1 MQYDFANTDSGDFI
15 GKGSEVQL
23 LASCYSAEHAGKNSD
38 PLMSSD
44 ILCSQSAII
53 FLIRKP
59 EGCPFYKARAESAC
73 ASIAPTIACS
83 FRSRPFTE

>member
-1 MQYDFANTDSGDFI
+1 MQCDFANEDSGDFI

-23 LASCYSAEHAGKNSD
+23 FASCYSAEHAGKNSD

-53 FLIRKP
+53 LLIRKP
-59 EGCPFYKARAESAC
+59 GVCPLYKGANMQNQLAHQ
-73 ASIAPTIACS
+73 
-83 FRSRPFTE
+83 